1 MSPAGRVHS
10 TRKHR
15 HTRNWLFISIA
26 LIITVTFLTAIFFRY
41 PVDNKASNDSNIAV
55 NNNPAFAAFTTH
67 YLALM
72 KSLNSTQT
80 KAAMAT
86 QLNSN
91 YNQTDLFAWQKT
103 KMVFAQDKTGWFED
117 PIQILN
123 SGDGICVQ
131 WSVVYVS
138 SCLSL
143 GYPCRLVVAADATN
157 WNFIHTWAEDY
168 YKGSWVHVDP
178 SDDVWNDPS
187 HYSKWDWGKYIGTD
201 VKIYAFEDGS
211 FLDVTSTYS

>member
-10 TRKHR
+10 SRKHR
-15 HTRNWLFISIA
+15 HARRRLFIAIA
-26 LIITVTFLTAIFFRY
+26 LILIVTSLAAIYLNY
-41 PVDNKASNDSNIAV
+41 PINNNGGNDSNNAV

-67 YLALM
+67 FLSLM

-80 KAAMAT
+80 KAAMAA
-86 QLNSN
+86 QFNSN
-91 YNQTDLFAWQKT
+91 YNQTDIFTWQKT
-103 KMVFAQDKTGWFED
+103 KMIFAQDKTGWFED

-138 SCLSL
+138 ACLSL
-143 GYPCRLVVAADATN
+143 GYPSRLVVAADTAN

-178 SDDVWNDPS
+178 SDDVWNNPS
-187 HYSKWDWGKYIGTD
+187 HYSNWDWGKYIGTD

-211 FLDVTSTYS
+211 FQDVTSTYC